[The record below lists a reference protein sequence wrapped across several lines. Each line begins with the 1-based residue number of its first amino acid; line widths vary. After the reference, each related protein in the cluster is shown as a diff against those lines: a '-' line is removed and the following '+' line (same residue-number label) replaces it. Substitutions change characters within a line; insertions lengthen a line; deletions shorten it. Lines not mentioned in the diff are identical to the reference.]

1 MRDVRVLVRAY
12 SAGTRD
18 ARSTERVILAML
30 ADHADDRRAASAR
43 RVARELGIG
52 YWRVW
57 RIWSRYRKS
66 MVGMEGSFIQRNTDV
81 E

>member
-1 MRDVRVLVRAY
+1 MRDVRVLVQAY

-18 ARSTERVILAML
+18 ARATERVILAML

-52 YWRVW
+52 YWQVS
-57 RIWSRYRKS
+57 RIWRRYKRAMS
-66 MVGMEGSFIQRNTDV
+66 VLSERIDDA